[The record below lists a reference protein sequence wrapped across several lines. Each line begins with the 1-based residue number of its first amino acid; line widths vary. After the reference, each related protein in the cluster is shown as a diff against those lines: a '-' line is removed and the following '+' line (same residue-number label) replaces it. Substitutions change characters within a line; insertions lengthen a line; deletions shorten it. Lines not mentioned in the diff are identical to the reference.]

1 MLSRTVLL
9 MLLAFSF
16 TVNAQLFNAFNWK
29 HLGPFTTPESTANIN
44 NWTAT
49 GQGWIEDLL
58 ITDKYWYA
66 AAMTGGVYRSRNEG
80 RTWKKVDND
89 SVQLGTL
96 CLYAQ
101 EGIIYRGTGRTHH
114 GQDFGTGI
122 LQSKNNGR
130 SWQNTGL
137 AFQHNEQKIVWDIK
151 GVGKHLMAVT
161 DQEIWIG
168 RADESKQWKK
178 VFTKEGENFRSIIYD
193 VQDAAHILAGGKE
206 LYESTD
212 SGNSF
217 NSITDKLSL
226 TSTEEVEL
234 ERIAICQDP
243 VTSTRWLAFYGAKR
257 KGYVDESLDNGKTW
271 TNIYMHKKVERAD
284 KHHTEISLV
293 PGIPGAVILGTFR
306 AYVSTDSGK
315 TFETSTMPLKDN
327 KQFAH
332 DDIRE
337 IYACEDGNIFLA
349 TDGGVFLSSDAGSTW
364 QNKSGKGLVAHQ
376 VYGLHILP
384 DNKIIIGCQD
394 LGYMYCS
401 AKEWKQ
407 YGRHYGDGG
416 DALSTSQG
424 MYIIVGGRIRLI
436 DSISSTRFSNAHPN
450 DRSNPF
456 VAYFYRHPTDTSMF
470 YYVGNNIWKNTD
482 GKWEGLT
489 NEIDGK
495 DQLIKG
501 FDVNRSNPLQL
512 FFSFDQPTWSTSNL
526 KGKLYKSVNGGETWE
541 DITAKLAITAW
552 HHVTDIVSNPS
563 DPNEVYACLGR
574 MDSDQ
579 LHKVYKSIDG
589 GETWGNFSNG
599 LTKYETIKLRYIP
612 NTNVLVMS
620 TVAGFYYRKN
630 TMSSWE
636 QVSGKIPNIETRDFE
651 VDKKGKYLYAG
662 TYGNGV
668 WRLKIPKKWYK
679 D

>member
-1 MLSRTVLL
+1 MLSKVVLFIF
-9 MLLAFSF
+9 LAFSL
-16 TVNAQLFNAFNWK
+16 TMNAQLFNTFNWK
-29 HLGPFTTPESTANIN
+29 HLGPFTTPISTANTN

-49 GQGWIEDLL
+49 GQGWIEDVL

-101 EGIIYRGTGRTHH
+101 EDIIYRGTGRTHH

-137 AFQHNEQKIVWDIK
+137 AFQYNEKKIVWDIK
-151 GVGKHLMAVT
+151 GMGKHLMAVT
-161 DQEIWIG
+161 DQEIWSG
-168 RADESKQWKK
+168 RVGESKEWEK
-178 VFTKEGENFRSIIYD
+178 VLTKEGENFRSITYD
-193 VQDAAHILAGGKE
+193 VYDAAHILVGGKE

-212 SGNSF
+212 GGNSF
-217 NSITDKLSL
+217 NIITDKLSL
-226 TSTEEVEL
+226 PSTEEVEL

-243 VTSTRWLAFYGAKR
+243 VTSARWLAFYGAKR
-257 KGYVDESLDNGKTW
+257 KGYVDESIDNGKTW
-271 TNIYMHKKVERAD
+271 TNIYMNKKVERAD

-315 TFETSTMPLKDN
+315 TFEISTMPLKGN
-327 KQFAH
+327 KKFAH
-332 DDIRE
+332 DDIRG
-337 IYACEDGNIFLA
+337 INTTLKGTIFLA
-349 TDGGVFLSSDAGSTW
+349 TDGGVFRSTDTGSTW
-364 QNKSGKGLVAHQ
+364 QNKSGKGLVVHQ

-384 DNKIIIGCQD
+384 DKKLLIGCQD
-394 LGYMYCS
+394 LGYMYCD

-424 MYIIVGGRIRLI
+424 IYIIVGGRIRLI
-436 DSISSTRFSNAHPN
+436 DSISSTRYSNAHPN

-456 VAYFYRHPTDTSMF
+456 VAYFYRHPTDLSTF
-470 YYVGNNIWKNTD
+470 YYVGSTIWKNTD

-489 NEIDGK
+489 NKIDGQ
-495 DQLIKG
+495 DQLIQG

-526 KGKLYKSVNGGETWE
+526 KGKLYKSADGGESWE
-541 DITAKLAITAW
+541 DITAKLAISAW
-552 HHVTDIVSNPS
+552 HHVTDIVSNPN

-579 LHKVYKSIDG
+579 LNKVYKSIDG
-589 GETWGNFSNG
+589 GETWENFSDG
-599 LTKYETIKLRYIP
+599 LTKYETIKLRYVP
-612 NTNVLVMS
+612 NTNVLIIS
-620 TVAGFYYRKN
+620 TVAGFYYRKE
-630 TMSSWE
+630 TMSTWK
-636 QVSGKIPNIETRDFE
+636 QVSGKIPNMETRDFE
-651 VDKKGKYLYAG
+651 VDEKGKYLYAG

-668 WRLKIPKKWYK
+668 WRLRIPKKWHK

>member
-1 MLSRTVLL
+1 MLSKIVFLILIT
-9 MLLAFSF
+9 FSF
-16 TVNAQLFNAFNWK
+16 TVNAQLFNTFNWK
-29 HLGPFTTPESTANIN
+29 HLGPFTTPTSTANTN

-49 GQGWIEDLL
+49 GQGWIEDVL

-66 AAMTGGVYRSRNEG
+66 AAMTGGVYRSRNQG
-80 RTWKKVDND
+80 RTWKKVDDD

-96 CLYAQ
+96 CLHAQ
-101 EGIIYRGTGRTHH
+101 EGIIYRGTGRTHY

-130 SWQNTGL
+130 SWQITGL
-137 AFQHNEQKIVWDIK
+137 AFQQNEQKIVWDIK
-151 GVGKHLMAVT
+151 GMGKHLMAVT
-161 DQEIWIG
+161 NQEIWIG
-168 RADESKQWKK
+168 RVGESKEWEK
-178 VFTKEGENFRSIIYD
+178 VLTKEGENFRLITYD
-193 VQDAAHILAGGKE
+193 VLDAAHILVGGKE

-212 SGNSF
+212 GGNSF
-217 NSITDKLSL
+217 NVITHQLSL
-226 TSTEEVEL
+226 PSTEEVEL

-243 VTSTRWLAFYGAKR
+243 ITSTRWLAFYGSKR
-257 KGYVDESLDNGKTW
+257 KGYVDESIDNGKTW
-271 TNIYMHKKVERAD
+271 TNIYMNKKVERAD
-284 KHHTEISLV
+284 KHHTEVSLV

-306 AYVSTDSGK
+306 AYISTDSGK
-315 TFETSTMPLKDN
+315 TFEISTMPLKDN

-332 DDIRE
+332 DDIRG
-337 IYACEDGNIFLA
+337 IYTCQDGNIFLA
-349 TDGGVFLSSDAGSTW
+349 TDGGVFLSSDVGSTW
-364 QNKSGKGLVAHQ
+364 QNKNGKGLVVHQ
-376 VYGLHILP
+376 VYGLQILP
-384 DNKIIIGCQD
+384 DDELLIGCQD
-394 LGYMYCS
+394 LGYMYS
-401 AKEWKQ
+401 DAKEGNQ

-416 DALSTSQG
+416 DALSNSQG
-424 MYIIVGGRIRLI
+424 IYIMVGGRIRLI
-436 DSISSTRFSNAHPN
+436 DSISSTRYSNAHPN

-456 VAYFYRHPTDTSMF
+456 SAYFYRDPTDTAVF
-470 YYVGNNIWKNTD
+470 YYVGSTIWKNTD

-489 NEIDGK
+489 NKIDGK
-495 DQLIKG
+495 DQLIRG

-526 KGKLYKSVNGGETWE
+526 KGKLYKSIDGGESWV

-552 HHVTDIVSNPS
+552 HLVTDIVSNPN

-579 LHKVYKSIDG
+579 LHKVYKSTDG
-589 GETWGNFSNG
+589 GETWLNFSDG
-599 LTKYETIKLRYIP
+599 LSKYETIKLSYVP
-612 NTNVLVMS
+612 NTNVLLMS

-636 QVSGKIPNIETRDFE
+636 QVSGKIPNMETRDFE